1 VAEAAQQQI
10 KESAKEVE
18 KSAGTLAHSTGQ
30 LKDSAE
36 RRTELAADRNVF
48 AAERTYAAWVRT
60 GLGALAS
67 GVGAKAALGG
77 VIPEYGVIAAG
88 TVLALFSAFC
98 FFAGIWREFLSPGPP
113 PPVPDVKP
121 LPRWVLIGVN
131 SFLILVALA
140 AVVGIWFGRTGGR

>member
-1 VAEAAQQQI
+1 VAEAAQVEL
-10 KESAKEVE
+10 KESAREVE

-30 LKDSAE
+30 IKDSAE

-60 GLGALAS
+60 GLAALAS
-67 GVGAKAALGG
+67 GVGAKAAPKD
-77 VIPEYGVIAAG
+77 VIPEYIVVAAG

-98 FFAGIWREFLSPGPP
+98 FFAGIWREFFSAGPP
-113 PPVPDVKP
+113 PPQPDIKV
-121 LPRWVLIGVN
+121 LPRLVLIGVN

-140 AVVGIWFGRTGGR
+140 AVFGIWFGRTGGR

>member
-1 VAEAAQQQI
+1 MAEGAQQEI

-18 KSAGTLAHSTGQ
+18 KSAGTLAHSSGQ

-98 FFAGIWREFLSPGPP
+98 FFAGIWREFFSAGPP
-113 PPVPDVKP
+113 PPIPDVKP
-121 LPRWVLIGVN
+121 LPRMVLIGVN
-131 SFLILVALA
+131 SFLILISLA
-140 AVVGIWFGRTGGR
+140 ALVGIWFGRTGGR

>member
-1 VAEAAQQQI
+1 MAEPQQQL

-18 KSAGTLAHSTGQ
+18 KSAGTLARSTGQ
-30 LKDSAE
+30 IKDSAE

-60 GLGALAS
+60 GLAALAS
-67 GVGAKAALGG
+67 GVGAKAALKD
-77 VIPEYGVIAAG
+77 VIPEYIVLAAG

-98 FFAGIWREFLSPGPP
+98 FFAGIRREFSPGPP
-113 PPVPDVKP
+113 PPQPDIKV

-140 AVVGIWFGRTGGR
+140 AVFGIWFGRTGGR